1 MISSINTP
9 PVPNGIVGY
18 CLGSFHCGFV
28 HAIAV
33 VGVAQGQDH
42 SSESCGK
49 GHAVVQQR
57 LRKAILPCQKLRAR
71 QRQIEA
77 DLVQEPSFQQ
87 AQQQM

>member
-1 MISSINTP
+1 MQLPRMPI
-9 PVPNGIVGY
+9 GIRGAY

-28 HAIAV
+28 HAVAV
-33 VGVAQGQDH
+33 MGVAQGQDCG
-42 SSESCGK
+42 SESCGK
-49 GHAVVQQR
+49 GHAVVQQ
-57 LRKAILPCQKLRAR
+57 LRAR